1 MSSQPVVL
9 LKQLPLRPAE
19 DFFRLRREGIG
30 FIEQLGSQQWTD
42 YNAHDPGITILD
54 QLCYA
59 ITDLAYRLGWDIR
72 DLLATATP
80 PADPAQPYPN
90 QAFFTARDILTINP
104 VTPDDFRRLLIDLD
118 RVRNAWVLC
127 KACGCDLPY
136 YAWCENDALHLS
148 YRKPANLDLHPQTV
162 EPLGLYEIRVELE
175 ADPDLGDLNDRKIE
189 QNYTVFDD
197 NGQPQLVTV
206 ELHFPEWGLEKGT
219 EWDLFLAS
227 EDAFAG
233 ANGQSIS
240 LTLIKFN
247 RSNNPA
253 DQSPLTDDALRRNW
267 NNLFYATYELELLPG
282 GPKLTIANVTLR
294 LFGSMAAKNLTTVVP
309 GGAPGT
315 ASLQALL
322 ADATTAGPLP
332 RYRRKQLRVVD
343 AVKTAKAALHQHRNL
358 DEDYCRVSRVDVED
372 VAVCADV
379 EVASDADIER
389 VQARIW
395 FEIEQYFNPPVPFY
409 SLPELLAEGVPVE
422 YIFNGPELAN
432 GFIKA
437 EELAAAGLKSV
448 LRVSDLINK
457 LMDIDGVVAVNNL
470 LLSKYDDAGNQLKG
484 AADPTWTNGLPVFDA
499 NKASAAW
506 LLFVNNQ
513 HQPRLHFHL
522 SRFLFYKNGLP
533 FLPRRAEALA
543 TLTQLRGEAER
554 AKVAHAPTDLAVP
567 AGNFRDPEGDYSP
580 LQNGFPR
587 TYGIGPEGLPST
599 ASPLRR
605 AQAKQLKTYLLAFEQ
620 LLGNAFAQVAHMA
633 DLFSLDPAISRT
645 YFSRQFDD
653 NVLKGYPDLATGLTP
668 AVLGNLT
675 ETPAEFLERRN
686 RFLDHLLA
694 RFGESFS
701 DYALLLSSLEGQQV
715 SQQQLIT
722 DKIAFL
728 EAYQDISHNR
738 FRAFNYAE
746 NPADPA
752 NVPGLKRRVSRLLGF
767 APGSDLERFI
777 VVEHLLLRPKF
788 PGDALYPACSD
799 GACGTCGD
807 EDPYSFRLTFVM
819 AGWAAP
825 FSENLDLRG
834 FADRTVRQETPAHL
848 LAKICWVGND
858 GFIEN
863 PCDPVVSELADLLEA
878 RGLTADGIR
887 PDEAEACACALAIY
901 TAFSEAFRNWYA
913 DKTLTYTQ
921 ADALQLALEKEFT
934 KQLMPAGLSC
944 TTVLDAALWA
954 EIMAVM
960 VKHFQ
965 FIALYGWQFERFEDA
980 WRAWLTANAVIDWP
994 AERLSERVE
1003 AVLRG
1008 NLLAAPPTVNIADEL
1023 CHRATAILTQF
1034 GLNFYDW
1041 LEANLTA
1048 GRAFQNLTAFVP
1060 QPVVL
1065 VPGLSFKPGT
1075 VAALETLLKARYVVY
1090 TEVSY
1095 RLRMVVNL
1103 LGKLRN
1109 TYPGATLH
1117 DCDDGSDQNPVRLG
1131 STALGNYP
1139 LRRQIMPTPT
1149 ATNPPAPALPT
1160 ENPVTTPAPPAP
1172 EPPAPIETPAPV
1184 ATPAASETPAPIETS
1199 PAPVTTETLAT
1210 TAPLTTPAAPE
1221 TPTAPPNAALPDGP
1235 APPRPVP
1242 LKKPTAPKKHAP
1254 PKKPGKPR
1262 RPRNS

>member
-1 MSSQPVVL
+1 MSRQPVVL
-9 LKQLPLRPAE
+9 LKQPTLKPAE

-30 FIEQLGSQQWTD
+30 FIEQMGSQQWTD

-59 ITDLAYRLGWDIR
+59 ITDLAYRLGWDIK
-72 DLLATATP
+72 DLLAPAVP
-80 PADPAQPYPN
+80 AADPAQPYPH
-90 QAFFTARDILTINP
+90 QAFFTARNILTVNP

-136 YAWCENDALHLS
+136 YAWCENDELHLS
-148 YRKPANLDLHPQTV
+148 YRKPANPALAPQPV

-189 QNYTVFDD
+189 QTYTVFDD
-197 NGQPQLVTV
+197 DGQPQPVTV
-206 ELHFPEWGLEKGT
+206 ELHFPEWGLEKGA

-233 ANGQSIS
+233 ANGESIS

-253 DQSPLTDDALRRNW
+253 DQSALTDDALRRNW
-267 NNLFYATYELELLPG
+267 NNLFYATFELELLPG
-282 GPKLTIANVTLR
+282 GPKLTIENVTLR
-294 LFGSMAAKNLTTVVP
+294 LFGSMAAKNLTTVAP

-315 ASLQALL
+315 VGLQALL
-322 ADATTAGPLP
+322 ADATATGPLP
-332 RYRRKQLRVVD
+332 RYRRKQLRVAA
-343 AVKTAKAALHQHRNL
+343 AVQTAKAALHQHRNL

-379 EVASDADIER
+379 EVAPDADIER
-389 VQARIW
+389 IQAHIW
-395 FEIEQYFNPPVPFY
+395 FEIERYFNPPVPFY
-409 SLPELLAEGVPVE
+409 SLPELLAEGLPVE
-422 YIFNGPELAN
+422 EIFNGPELAN

-448 LRVSDLINK
+448 LRVSDLINR

-470 LLSKYDDAGNQLKG
+470 LLSKYDAAGNQVKG
-484 AADPTWTNGLPVFDA
+484 AADPIWTNGLPVFDPT
-499 NKASAAW
+499 KASAAW
-506 LLFVNNQ
+506 LLFVSNQ

-533 FLPRRAEALA
+533 FLPRRAEARA

-554 AKVAHAPTDLAVP
+554 AKVAHAPTDLDVP
-567 AGNFRDPEGDYSP
+567 PGNFRDPEGDYSP
-580 LQNGFPR
+580 LQNSFPR

-605 AQAKQLKTYLLAFEQ
+605 AQAKQLKAYLLAFEQ
-620 LLGNAFAQVAHMA
+620 LLGNAFAQVAHTA
-633 DLFSLDPAISRT
+633 DLFSLDPAISQT
-645 YFSRQFDD
+645 YFSRQFSDA
-653 NVLKGYPDLATGLTP
+653 VLGGYSDLVNGLTP

-675 ETPAEFLERRN
+675 ETPAEFRERRN

-694 RFGESFS
+694 RFGESFQ
-701 DYALLLSSLEGQQV
+701 DYALLLTSLEGQQV
-715 SQQQLIT
+715 SQQQLIA

-728 EAYQDISHNR
+728 EAYPVISHDR

-752 NVPGLKRRVSRLLGF
+752 NVPGLKRRVSLLLGF
-767 APGSDLERFI
+767 APGSDLDRFI

-788 PGDALYPACSD
+788 PGDALFPACSD
-799 GACGTCGD
+799 GGCTTCGD

-858 GFIEN
+858 GFVEN
-863 PCDPVVSELADLLEA
+863 PCDPVVAELADLLEA
-878 RGLTADGIR
+878 RGLTADGTR
-887 PDEAEACACALAIY
+887 PDSAEACACSLAIY
-901 TAFSEAFRNWYA
+901 TAFSAAFRTWYE

-921 ADALQLALEKEFT
+921 ADALRAALEQEFT
-934 KQLMPAGLSC
+934 DQITPAGLSC
-944 TTVLDAALWA
+944 ATVLDAALWA
-954 EIMAVM
+954 EIMPRM

-980 WRAWLTANAVIDWP
+980 WRGWLTANAALDWP

-1003 AVLRG
+1003 AILRS
-1008 NLLAAPPTVNIADEL
+1008 NLLAAPPTTNVDDEL
-1023 CHRATAILTQF
+1023 CRRATAILTQF

-1048 GRAFQNLTAFVP
+1048 GRTLQNLTAFAP

-1065 VPGLSFKPGT
+1065 APGLSFRPGT
-1075 VAALETLLKARYVVY
+1075 AAALETLLKARYATYV
-1090 TEVSY
+1090 EVSY
-1095 RLRMVVNL
+1095 RLRMVVSL

-1139 LRRQIMPTPT
+1139 LRRQLVPAPDTPA
-1149 ATNPPAPALPT
+1149 ATDPEASPSTPAPAAK
-1160 ENPVTTPAPPAP
+1160 TP
-1172 EPPAPIETPAPV
+1172 
-1184 ATPAASETPAPIETS
+1184 
-1199 PAPVTTETLAT
+1199 
-1210 TAPLTTPAAPE
+1210 
-1221 TPTAPPNAALPDGP
+1221 
-1235 APPRPVP
+1235 
-1242 LKKPTAPKKHAP
+1242 
-1254 PKKPGKPR
+1254 KPR
-1262 RPRNS
+1262 RPRNA

>member
-1 MSSQPVVL
+1 MSRQPVVL
-9 LKQLPLRPAE
+9 LKQAPLKPAE
-19 DFFRLRREGIG
+19 DFFRLRREGIA
-30 FIEQLGSQQWTD
+30 FIEQLGSRWWTD

-59 ITDLAYRLGWDIR
+59 LTDLAYRIGWDIK
-72 DLLATATP
+72 DLLAPATP
-80 PADPAQPYPN
+80 SADPAQPYPH
-90 QAFFTARDILTINP
+90 QAFFTARNILTVNP

-118 RVRNAWVLC
+118 HVRNAWVFG

-136 YAWCENDALHLS
+136 YAWCENDELHLS
-148 YRKPANLDLHPQTV
+148 YRKPANPALAPQTV

-189 QNYTVFDD
+189 RTYTVFDD
-197 NGQPQLVTV
+197 DGQPQPVTV
-206 ELHFPEWGLEKGT
+206 ELHFPEWGLEKGA

-227 EDAFAG
+227 EDAFSG
-233 ANGQSIS
+233 QNGESIS
-240 LTLIKFN
+240 LKLLKFN

-253 DQSPLTDDALRRNW
+253 DTSPLTEDALRRNW

-294 LFGSMAAKNLTTVVP
+294 LFGSVAAKNLTTVLA

-315 ASLQALL
+315 VSLQQLL
-322 ADATTAGPLP
+322 TDATPNGPLL
-332 RYRRKQLRVVD
+332 RYRRKQLRVVA
-343 AVKTAKAALHQHRNL
+343 AVQTAKAALHQHRNL
-358 DEDYCRVSRVDVED
+358 AEDYCRVTRVDVED

-379 EVASDADIER
+379 EVRPDADIER
-389 VQARIW
+389 IQAQIW
-395 FEIEQYFNPPVPFY
+395 FEIERYFNPPVPFY

-422 YIFNGPELAN
+422 EIFNGPELNN

-448 LRVSDLINK
+448 LRVSDLINR
-457 LMDIDGVVAVNNL
+457 LMDIEGVVAVNNL
-470 LLSKYDDAGNQLKG
+470 LLSKYDAAGNQIKG
-484 AADPTWTNGLPVFDA
+484 AADPFWTNGLPVFDP

-506 LLFVNNQ
+506 LLFISNQ

-567 AGNFRDPEGDYSP
+567 AGNFRDPEGNYSP
-580 LQNGFPR
+580 LQNSFPR

-599 ASPLRR
+599 AAPRRR
-605 AQAKQLKTYLLAFEQ
+605 AQARQLKAYLLAFEQ
-620 LLGNAFAQVAHMA
+620 LLGNAFAQVAHTA
-633 DLFSLDPAISRT
+633 DLFSLDPAVSQT
-645 YFSRQFDD
+645 YFSRQFSDA
-653 NVLKGYPDLATGLTP
+653 VLGGYSELVDGLTP

-675 ETPAEFLERRN
+675 ETPTEFLERRN

-694 RFGESFS
+694 RFGESFK
-701 DYALLLSSLEGQQV
+701 DYALLLTSLEGQQV
-715 SQQQLIT
+715 SQQQLIA

-728 EAYQDISHNR
+728 EAYPLISHDR
-738 FRAFNYAE
+738 GRAFNYAE
-746 NPADPA
+746 NPAEPA
-752 NVPGLKRRVSRLLGF
+752 NVPGLKRRVSLLLGF
-767 APGSDLERFI
+767 APGSDLNRFI

-788 PGDALYPACSD
+788 PGDALYPACSN

-834 FADRTVRQETPAHL
+834 FADRTIRQETPAHL

-863 PCDPVVSELADLLEA
+863 PCDPVVGELADLLA
-878 RGLTADGIR
+878 AKGLTTDGSR
-887 PDEAEACACALAIY
+887 PDSAEACACALAIY
-901 TAFSEAFRNWYA
+901 TAFSAAFAAWYE

-921 ADALQLALEKEFT
+921 SDALLAALEQEFT
-934 KQLMPAGLSC
+934 SQVNPAELSG

-954 EIMAVM
+954 EIMPM
-960 VKHFQ
+960 LVKHFYH
-965 FIALYGWQFERFEDA
+965 IALYGWQFERFEDA
-980 WRAWLTANAVIDWP
+980 WRAWLTANAAFDWP

-1003 AVLRG
+1003 AILRS
-1008 NLLAAPPTVNIADEL
+1008 NLLTAPATVNLDDEL

-1048 GRAFQNLTAFVP
+1048 GRPLESLTAFAP

-1065 VPGLSFKPGT
+1065 APGLSFKPGT
-1075 VAALETLLKARYVVY
+1075 AAALEKLLKARYATYV
-1090 TEVSY
+1090 EVSY

-1131 STALGNYP
+1131 STALGNYL
-1139 LRRQIMPTPT
+1139 LRRQITPTPS
-1149 ATNPPAPALPT
+1149 PAVRTEKAIPALP
-1160 ENPVTTPAPPAP
+1160 ENPPSTATPLAEESLATPEAAAPP
-1172 EPPAPIETPAPV
+1172 E
-1184 ATPAASETPAPIETS
+1184 
-1199 PAPVTTETLAT
+1199 
-1210 TAPLTTPAAPE
+1210 TPAAPKAIASDVADSPE
-1221 TPTAPPNAALPDGP
+1221 SPDSPAKTP
-1235 APPRPVP
+1235 
-1242 LKKPTAPKKHAP
+1242 
-1254 PKKPGKPR
+1254 KPR
-1262 RPRNS
+1262 RPRKS

>member
-1 MSSQPVVL
+1 MSRQPVVL
-9 LKQLPLRPAE
+9 LKQPPLKPAE

-30 FIEQLGSQQWTD
+30 FIEQMGSQQWTD

-54 QLCYA
+54 AVCYA
-59 ITDLAYRLGWDIR
+59 ITDLAYRLGWDIK
-72 DLLATATP
+72 DLLAPATP
-80 PADPAQPYPN
+80 SANPAQPFPH
-90 QAFFTARDILTINP
+90 QAFFTARYILTVNP

-136 YAWCENDALHLS
+136 YAWCENDELHLS
-148 YRKPANLDLHPQTV
+148 YRKPANPDLHPQTV
-162 EPLGLYEIRVELE
+162 EPLGLYEVRVELE

-189 QNYTVFDD
+189 QTYTVFDD
-197 NGQPQLVTV
+197 HGQPQPVTA
-206 ELHFPEWGLEKGT
+206 ELHFPEWSLEKSA

-227 EDAFAG
+227 ENAFTG
-233 ANGQSIS
+233 QNGESIG
-240 LTLIKFN
+240 LKLLKFN
-247 RSNNPA
+247 RSNNPG
-253 DQSPLTDDALRRNW
+253 DQSPLTNDALRRNW

-282 GPKLTIANVTLR
+282 GPKLAIENVTLR
-294 LFGSMAAKNLTTVVP
+294 LFGSMSAKNLTTVLA

-315 ASLQALL
+315 VALQPLL
-322 ADATTAGPLP
+322 IDATATGPLS
-332 RYRRKQLRVVD
+332 RYRRKQLRVAA
-343 AVKTAKAALHQHRNL
+343 AVQSAKAALHQHRNL

-379 EVASDADIER
+379 EVAAGADIDR
-389 VQARIW
+389 IQARIW
-395 FEIEQYFNPPVPFY
+395 FEIELYFNPPVPFY
-409 SLPELLAEGVPVE
+409 SLPELLAEGVPME
-422 YIFNGPELAN
+422 EIFNGPELAN

-437 EELAAAGLKSV
+437 GELAAAGLKSV
-448 LRVSDLINK
+448 LRVSDLINR
-457 LMDIDGVVAVNNL
+457 LMDIEGVVAVNNL
-470 LLSKYDDAGNQLKG
+470 LLSKYDDAGNQIKG
-484 AADPTWTNGLPVFDA
+484 AADPIWNNGLPVFDA
-499 NKASAAW
+499 TKASAAW
-506 LLFVNNQ
+506 LLFVSNQ

-554 AKVAHAPTDLAVP
+554 AKVAHAPTDWAVP
-567 AGNFRDPEGDYSP
+567 AGNFRNPGGDYSP
-580 LQNGFPR
+580 LQNSFPR
-587 TYGIGPEGLPST
+587 TYGIGPEDLPST
-599 ASPLRR
+599 ASPRRR

-620 LLGNAFAQVAHMA
+620 LLGNAFAQVAHTA
-633 DLFSLDPAISRT
+633 DLFSLDPAISQT
-645 YFSRQFDD
+645 YFSRQFS
-653 NVLKGYPDLATGLTP
+653 NAVLGGYNDLVNGLTP

-694 RFGESFS
+694 RFGESFK
-701 DYALLLSSLEGQQV
+701 DYALLLTSLEGQQV

-728 EAYQDISHNR
+728 EAYPLISHDR
-738 FRAFNYAE
+738 GRAFNYAE

-752 NVPGLKRRVSRLLGF
+752 NVPGLKRRVSLLLGF
-767 APGSDLERFI
+767 APGADLDRFI

-788 PGDALYPACSD
+788 PGDALFPACSD

-819 AGWAAP
+819 AGWAPP
-825 FSENLDLRG
+825 FSENLDLRD

-863 PCDPVVSELADLLEA
+863 PCDPVVGELADLLEA
-878 RGLTADGIR
+878 KGLTADGIR
-887 PDEAEACACALAIY
+887 PDSAEACSCALAIY
-901 TAFSEAFRNWYA
+901 TAFSKAFRNWYA

-921 ADALQLALEKEFT
+921 ADALLTTLEKEFT

-944 TTVLDAALWA
+944 ATVLDAALWA
-954 EIMAVM
+954 EIMTLM

-980 WRAWLTANAVIDWP
+980 WRAWLKANAAIDWP

-1003 AVLRG
+1003 AILRG
-1008 NLLAAPPTVNIADEL
+1008 NLLSAPATVNLANEL
-1023 CHRATAILTQF
+1023 CRRATAILTQF

-1048 GRAFQNLTAFVP
+1048 GRTLQNLTAFVP

-1065 VPGLSFKPGT
+1065 APGLAFKPGT
-1075 VAALETLLKARYVVY
+1075 VTALETLLKARYATY

-1139 LRRQIMPTPT
+1139 LRRQIAPPPSPT
-1149 ATNPPAPALPT
+1149 A
-1160 ENPVTTPAPPAP
+1160 PVVTP
-1172 EPPAPIETPAPV
+1172 
-1184 ATPAASETPAPIETS
+1184 
-1199 PAPVTTETLAT
+1199 
-1210 TAPLTTPAAPE
+1210 APE
-1221 TPTAPPNAALPDGP
+1221 TPVPTVVLPAPLELAEPKTPAPSEPLAVSEVLTPPEAAPPQSL
-1235 APPRPVP
+1235 APPANAGPP
-1242 LKKPTAPKKHAP
+1242 KKPAT
-1254 PKKPGKPR
+1254 PKKPGKPH
-1262 RPRNS
+1262 RPHKS